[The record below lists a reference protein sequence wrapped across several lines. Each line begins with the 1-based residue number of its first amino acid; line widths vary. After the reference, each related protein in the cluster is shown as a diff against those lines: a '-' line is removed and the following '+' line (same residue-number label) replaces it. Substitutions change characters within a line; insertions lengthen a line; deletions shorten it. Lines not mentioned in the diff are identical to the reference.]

1 MAGSNN
7 DCGIEQGTWY
17 TIHTL
22 ALHAKSH
29 DQKMAFKILLVT
41 LSNHYR
47 CKTCRDHI
55 TEYLQQNPMEVY
67 WNREDGLFFWSWKF
81 HNAVNR
87 RLGKPEIDYHESIP
101 MYRKDWMP
109 TAEPCPHCN
118 IQDDTTAYSSSRTS
132 RTSSGYTTTT
142 DYTSSRSYSSYSK
155 SSSQVP
161 RVSGALIRPTYR
173 SNKLLR

>member
-1 MAGSNN
+1 MTGSNN

-17 TIHTL
+17 TIHTM

-29 DQKMAFKILLVT
+29 DQKMAFKVLLVT
-41 LSNHYR
+41 LGNHYR

-55 TEYLQQNPMEVY
+55 SEYLQQNPIERY
-67 WNREDGLFFWSWKF
+67 WNQEEGLYFWSWKF

-87 RLGKPEIDYHESIP
+87 RLGKSEIDYHESIP

-118 IQDDTTAYSSSRTS
+118 LQDD
-132 RTSSGYTTTT
+132 TTT
-142 DYTSSRSYSSYSK
+142 DYTSRSSRSSRTSTTDYTSYSSYTK